1 MEKIIEQIKEWAFIH
16 RLPKELEGFT
26 LQHIAQQDGSKYFI
40 FAYQNENRHRKLT
53 ILYDAA
59 TKDYLG
65 RVTIGLTEFCD
76 TTFIV
81 NNLDVLEKILVEK
94 LRITL
99 QRLACF
105 DISTVESIVVQK
117 KILTWQYEHILPA
130 RIGGFELFIAPKE
143 PLKIINGSYI
153 IIEYSDFAAE
163 SNLIIYYNIY
173 RDEFFGEI
181 RIYRTPQMTAD
192 FDASSLEELEE
203 KLEKR
208 LVAALEAMQRQ
219 IG

>member
-1 MEKIIEQIKEWAFIH
+1 MEKIIEQIKAWAFLSK
-16 RLPKELEGFT
+16 LPKELEGFT
-26 LQHIAQQDGSKYFI
+26 LQPISQQDGMKYFI

-81 NNLDVLEKILVEK
+81 NSLDALEKILLEK

-99 QRLACF
+99 QRMACF
-105 DISTVESIVVQK
+105 DVSTVESIVVQK
-117 KILTWQYEHILPA
+117 KILTWQYEHILPK
-130 RIGGFELFIAPKE
+130 RIADFELFIAPNE

-153 IIEYSDFAAE
+153 IIEYSNFATE
-163 SNLIIYYNIY
+163 SNLVIYYNIY
-173 RDEFFGEI
+173 RDEFFGEM
-181 RIYRTPQMTAD
+181 RICRTPQMTAD
-192 FDASSLEELEE
+192 FDASSLQELEE

-208 LVAALEAMQRQ
+208 LIATLEIMQRQ